1 MAVASVVNNIGF
13 DAAGKRLNFDGS
25 SASVIKYVSA
35 LKSLD
40 ATQRTAVMSGLGLTE
55 SQQRYVTSLLTAV
68 PAIERMTVAELEKKL
83 NMTQGRLAT
92 LLGAQAT
99 DRLTMSM
106 LENAIAS
113 GKLGRG
119 QAAMITRLMQTSVAT
134 TTATAATKGFSLSLA
149 TLKAEML
156 ALVSTPLGLLMT
168 LISVIPLAVQG
179 VKKIYDVLTVTHEEA
194 YESAQSHT
202 QSYQDLKAELEN
214 LVSEKAEIESQI
226 SELELAGRNGQ
237 TINEEDLNRLKAMN
251 SELTVA
257 IAQKEKLAQIEADAA
272 DEDYAEA
279 YKKKKFVSQAE
290 LTDGHGRTIIQ
301 EESRTY
307 DEYIGNLIENYNELN
322 DKRKQGIA
330 LTEQEQAAL
339 TDAEGKLL
347 AAAVDLQDNYL
358 ANYTADDEMSA
369 HWKDLIS
376 QINKATDEASW
387 FRSEIDKLP
396 DSVSDTLKEYGEAS
410 ELTEERVVE
419 LVRQFPELA
428 DWMARTGIS
437 ANQLASYFDTTGA
450 STDSLTAK
458 TMTLEEALNTLE
470 DEFNRVEAAQN
481 KYNAAME
488 QGDYD
493 TNFKTYADAYEKL
506 GEEIKAGTV
515 GREFWAGA
523 EFFFGEEQL
532 REWEWSAEKVTAAYQ
547 KLKGVFGD
555 ADSGGFGILDKLYEL
570 ERSGELVDEFGNKLM
585 RIEKTA
591 EGGFDFE
598 FDSDNLDE
606 LADKL
611 GITEEALLS
620 CIEALQIWGD
630 IDLYDMDDV
639 MSGLKTDGLVM
650 EYTVKTPSAPEI
662 EAELRRA
669 SIGGTVDL
677 TMRPV
682 IDTAELIKRGW
693 KEVDEGLVPGEIAT
707 VYSSTYSSKDGQ
719 HAINVTPILT
729 DGNGRPMGVL
739 TPEQLEQYAMDI
751 LAGGED
757 KYGIQIG
764 ATFHGEDAIQ
774 QATDAA
780 QKIHELQAEYYGQE
794 TFDIVNLD
802 NVRSKL
808 SEMGMEAREIDDLIS
823 DIAADANI
831 VSFDSQGTAD
841 DLLNTLQQ
849 IGAVTQDESG
859 MNLVNVD
866 AFSSFLRMLGYAEEE
881 IESFYDKFEGR
892 SDISLVDSEGTIVSL
907 NKATEAAT
915 KNAKK
920 QKGEVQKNIELFR
933 ELNKTASELDP
944 SSDEFLAV
952 TEQVEQLKTYFN
964 ELPDA
969 VKQAFSID
977 PTVFSSG
984 VASITETLADY
995 EQAVLDLQALEIAQ
1009 QNGIEI
1015 DQSELDA
1022 AQEKVNTLYTTISEI
1037 PDIEAK
1043 ASIDLD

>member
-1 MAVASVVNNIGF
+1 MAVADVVNNIGF
-13 DAAGKRLNFDGS
+13 DEGGSKVNYDGS
-25 SASVIKYVSA
+25 ATSALRYANALQSIDANQRAAVVSA
-35 LKSLD
+35 L
-40 ATQRTAVMSGLGLTE
+40 GLSDE
-55 SQQRYVTSLLTAV
+55 QQRYVLSMTQSLAS
-68 PAIERMTVAELEKKL
+68 IEKVTVAEAARALGLSDTALASRLEL
-83 NMTQGRLAT
+83 E
-92 LLGAQAT
+92 AT
-99 DRLTMSM
+99 DQLTNARLQAALS
-106 LENAIAS
+106 S
-113 GKLGRG
+113 GKLSE
-119 QAAMITRLMQTSVAT
+119 AEFNTI
-134 TTATAATKGFSLSLA
+134 AATKMTGVSMIGAAAGTRAFSFSLA
-149 TLKAEML
+149 TLKAELL
-156 ALVSTPLGLLMT
+156 AVVGTPLGLLMT
-168 LISVIPLAVQG
+168 LISVVPLAIQG
-179 VKKIYDVLTVTHEEA
+179 AKKLYDVFTVTHEEA

-237 TINEEDLNRLKAMN
+237 TINEGDLNRLKAMN

-410 ELTEERVVE
+410 ELTEEKVVE

-470 DEFNRVEAAQN
+470 DEFNRVEVAQN

-639 MSGLKTDGLVM
+639 MSGLKTEGLVM
-650 EYTVKTPSAPEI
+650 EYTVKTPSAPEF
-662 EAELRRA
+662 E
-669 SIGGTVDL
+669 
-677 TMRPV
+677 
-682 IDTAELIKRGW
+682 
-693 KEVDEGLVPGEIAT
+693 
-707 VYSSTYSSKDGQ
+707 
-719 HAINVTPILT
+719 
-729 DGNGRPMGVL
+729 
-739 TPEQLEQYAMDI
+739 
-751 LAGGED
+751 
-757 KYGIQIG
+757 
-764 ATFHGEDAIQ
+764 
-774 QATDAA
+774 
-780 QKIHELQAEYYGQE
+780 E

-892 SDISLVDSEGTIVSL
+892 SDISLVDSEGAIVSL

-977 PTVFSSG
+977 PAVFSSG

-1022 AQEKVNTLYTTISEI
+1022 AQEKVDTLYTTISEI